1 MSPEPDRHSDEFAGT
16 HPRWEHNDGR
26 FDHADRFEVTWL
38 ANTDGTGGGWYWIE
52 EAWGAS
58 TGSAYEMHP
67 DAYGMRIATGPFGTS
82 QEAYDDAQGN

>member
-16 HPRWEHNDGR
+16 HLRWESNDEC
-26 FDHADRFEVTWL
+26 FEVTWL
-38 ANTDGTGGGWYWIE
+38 ANTDGTGGGWYSIA

-58 TGSAYEMHP
+58 TRNVYVHP
-67 DAYGMRIATGPFGTS
+67 DAYGVRITTGPFNTS

>member
-1 MSPEPDRHSDEFAGT
+1 MSPEPDRHSDEFAGI
-16 HPRWEHNDGR
+16 HPRESNDGR
-26 FDHADRFEVTWL
+26 FDHADQFEVTWL
-38 ANTDGTGGGWYWIE
+38 TNTDGTGAWYWIE

-58 TGSAYEMHP
+58 TGNVYDMHP

>member
-16 HPRWEHNDGR
+16 HLRWEHNDGR

-38 ANTDGTGGGWYWIE
+38 ANTDGTGGGWYWIA
-52 EAWGAS
+52 EARGAS
-58 TGSAYEMHP
+58 TRNVYVHP
-67 DAYGMRIATGPFGTS
+67 DAYGVRITTGPFNTS